1 MRSKF
6 LSIFLAALLLFGSL
20 PAGSIHVYGDENTPA
35 TPGTGEVSETPDP
48 EKETAETADIVQ
60 EDQPASE
67 KRRKKKKP
75 ERCRKKLLR
84 QRLVKRKAAKK
95 QPANR
100 SCCRQPKRPDVPNTS
115 GSAHSE

>member
-67 KRRKKKKP
+67 NGGGP
-75 ERCRKKLLR
+75 
-84 QRLVKRKAAKK
+84 

-100 SCCRQPKRPDVPNTS
+100 SCCRQPKQPDVLNTS